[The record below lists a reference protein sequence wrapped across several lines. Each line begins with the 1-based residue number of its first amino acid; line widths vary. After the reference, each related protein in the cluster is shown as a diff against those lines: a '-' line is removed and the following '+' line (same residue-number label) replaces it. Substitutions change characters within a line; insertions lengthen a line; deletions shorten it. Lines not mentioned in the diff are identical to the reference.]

1 MQTEDLFILAFAV
14 VFALLLTGFASMF
27 TVG

>member
-1 MQTEDLFILAFAV
+1 MHTEDLFILAFAV
-14 VFALLLTGFASMF
+14 VFALLLTGFACMF